1 MVLLSDMVDNSDLP
15 FDRDTYPLSGGLH
28 TADTPCVTVRLPLAP
43 RRRPLTSH
51 FGIVNLSR
59 TQRNGGV
66 ETEGHIPL
74 KVSPELFRGSR
85 LPAALPLSCSTS
97 QTVPARLRGNDEQG
111 GGGDRDK
118 SGHES
123 DRMRQETVAHDQQ
136 I

>member
-1 MVLLSDMVDNSDLP
+1 MA
-15 FDRDTYPLSGGLH
+15 RHQYK
-28 TADTPCVTVRLPLAP
+28 VR
-43 RRRPLTSH
+43 TH
-51 FGIVNLSR
+51 QGIVNLSR

-74 KVSPELFRGSR
+74 KVSPELFRSSR

-97 QTVPARLRGNDEQG
+97 QTVPARLRGNNEQG

-123 DRMRQETVAHDQQ
+123 DRTRQETVAHDQQ